1 VHDYLPFVVIGLTTG
16 GVYALAS
23 LGLVLTYRTSG
34 VFNFAHGAIGMFATY
49 VFYSLRKELPTSLAV
64 VIAVLVVA
72 PLMGA
77 AIDRL
82 LLRRLEGAPT
92 STFVVASLGLLVG
105 LQSLAVAIYGG
116 ASRRIAPIF
125 PTSTYRVFGVQV
137 GIDQTLV
144 VAVALGAALAL
155 VLFFRGTSLGLQTR
169 AVVSDRSLTGLTG
182 VNPGRVTTLAWMLG
196 CSFAALSGILFAPFI
211 GLDSLLLTLLVVQAF
226 GAAAVGR
233 LRSFP
238 ITVIG
243 AFGLGVAQSITTK
256 IVSDSGNLALAGL
269 PSALPFIVLLGVL
282 LVSRAGSLQEVTS
295 PAAIGRGRRR
305 SAGRSPFPRRAFVA
319 FLVVTGALPPMLSD
333 SRLLTLTA
341 TVAFVLVFISLS
353 LLVGL
358 SRQVSLT
365 HATFVVFGATT
376 LSHLLKAGVPYLVAL
391 PLSALLLV
399 PVGAAMAFPAIRL
412 SGLYLAL
419 ATFGFGILAQ
429 NLLFPTGFVFGAN
442 GFVRIGRPEFLA
454 GNTAYFY
461 FVLFVVACGVLVVE
475 VVRVTRLGRVLVAL
489 ADSPKAVQSLGI
501 SPIAARVLAFCLSA
515 FLAALAGGLLGT
527 LVQSV
532 NPESFNFFLSLVWI
546 TVLVAAGAR
555 TFSGAVLAAFLLVAM
570 PSLVNSAT
578 VTKWQPVA
586 FGVAAIL
593 LAQADNGLVG
603 FLRRPDFAALAQA
616 NRWRLDSTRS
626 AERHQRWAVQ
636 P

>member
-256 IVSDSGNLALAGL
+256 IVSDSGNLALAG
-269 PSALPFIVLLGVL
+269 PSGGAGVARPGAAP
-282 LVSRAGSLQEVTS
+282 SRG
-295 PAAIGRGRRR
+295 
-305 SAGRSPFPRRAFVA
+305 GRS
-319 FLVVTGALPPMLSD
+319 
-333 SRLLTLTA
+333 
-341 TVAFVLVFISLS
+341 
-353 LLVGL
+353 
-358 SRQVSLT
+358 
-365 HATFVVFGATT
+365 
-376 LSHLLKAGVPYLVAL
+376 
-391 PLSALLLV
+391 
-399 PVGAAMAFPAIRL
+399 
-412 SGLYLAL
+412 
-419 ATFGFGILAQ
+419 
-429 NLLFPTGFVFGAN
+429 
-442 GFVRIGRPEFLA
+442 
-454 GNTAYFY
+454 
-461 FVLFVVACGVLVVE
+461 
-475 VVRVTRLGRVLVAL
+475 
-489 ADSPKAVQSLGI
+489 SPS
-501 SPIAARVLAFCLSA
+501 S
-515 FLAALAGGLLGT
+515 
-527 LVQSV
+527 
-532 NPESFNFFLSLVWI
+532 W
-546 TVLVAAGAR
+546 
-555 TFSGAVLAAFLLVAM
+555 
-570 PSLVNSAT
+570 
-578 VTKWQPVA
+578 
-586 FGVAAIL
+586 
-593 LAQADNGLVG
+593 
-603 FLRRPDFAALAQA
+603 
-616 NRWRLDSTRS
+616 
-626 AERHQRWAVQ
+626 
-636 P
+636 